1 MNFNFP
7 FLVANAKPGKDRLI
21 VTAPWNQS
29 EICDVAVAD
38 AKAVEIAL
46 TNAYQIFK
54 DKDRWLNPEKRIEV
68 LHKASE
74 IMQSVSSWILKTLVA
89 AVPSGMFSKP

>member
-1 MNFNFP
+1 MNYNFP

-21 VTAPWNQS
+21 VTAPWDQS

-38 AKAVEIAL
+38 AKAVETAL

-54 DKDRWLNPEKRIEV
+54 ERDRCILQDKRIE
-68 LHKASE
+68 
-74 IMQSVSSWILKTLVA
+74 
-89 AVPSGMFSKP
+89 F

>member
-1 MNFNFP
+1 MNYNFP

-46 TNAYQIFK
+46 TNAYQLSLIH
-54 DKDRWLNPEKRIEV
+54 I
-68 LHKASE
+68 
-74 IMQSVSSWILKTLVA
+74 
-89 AVPSGMFSKP
+89 

>member
-1 MNFNFP
+1 MNYNFP

-38 AKAVEIAL
+38 AKAVEIAVSYTHL
-46 TNAYQIFK
+46 TLPTIC
-54 DKDRWLNPEKRIEV
+54 
-68 LHKASE
+68 
-74 IMQSVSSWILKTLVA
+74 SV
-89 AVPSGMFSKP
+89 